1 MKKRV
6 ISALIALAIVIPL
19 IILGGTWFYAGVGIV
34 GIIGFYEMLS
44 VREKKKKFPVITKAL
59 AMVSFIIILLSF
71 NNTYE
76 FIIDYRY
83 LVIPLLLIAIPLIPY
98 AKTDKYDTEDALYL
112 IGSVFFLGI
121 SFNLLITIRNLDLY
135 YFIYLILITIMS
147 DTFAHSVGTLIGKYK
162 LCPKVS
168 PNKTLEGL
176 IGGTVMATFIG
187 TMFYITMF
195 DSTTPVI
202 FVILITMLLSLIG
215 SLGDLLFSTIKRD
228 YGIKDFG
235 NIMPGHGGILDRLD
249 SVLFAGLALAT
260 VISFL

>member
-19 IILGGTWFYAGVGIV
+19 IILGGVWFYVGV
-34 GIIGFYEMLS
+34 GIIGVIGFYEILS
-44 VREKKKKFPVITKAL
+44 IREKKKKFPIITKVL
-59 AMVSFIIILLSF
+59 AMISFIIILLSF
-71 NNTYE
+71 NDTYE

-83 LVIPLLLIAIPLIPY
+83 LVIPLLLLAIPLIPY

-121 SFNLLITIRNLDLY
+121 SFNLLITIRNLNLY
-135 YFIYLILITIMS
+135 YFLYLIIITIMT

-162 LCPKVS
+162 LCPRVS
-168 PNKTLEGL
+168 PNKTVEGL
-176 IGGTVMATFIG
+176 IGGTIMATFIG

-195 DSTTPVI
+195 DNTMSLVY
-202 FVILITMLLSLIG
+202 VILITMLLSLIG
-215 SLGDLLFSTIKRD
+215 SLGDLLFSAIKRD
-228 YGIKDFG
+228 FGVKDFG